1 MLEYFKRTV
10 IVALAAALL
19 LTPISVKAQPA
30 IDILGAEIRLGAER
44 SAVLPK
50 FSAFRLQCFGEAAGV
65 PISECKSILIQRN
78 QPPYDTHAHLVFE
91 GSRLKAIRKSWSRE
105 YQGTEPGNFV
115 QTLYA
120 VISSISLGSS
130 TPFQVSTAE
139 RRDSGIVQQ
148 TIILS
153 SGRRTITISYAEG
166 LRGTSGTILPPFV
179 NLDESI
185 E

>member
-1 MLEYFKRTV
+1 MFEYLKRNI

-19 LTPISVKAQPA
+19 LAPIGVKAQPA
-30 IDILGAEIRLGAER
+30 IDILGTEIQLGAEPR
-44 SAVLPK
+44 AVLAR
-50 FSAFRLQCFGEAAGV
+50 FSAFQLQCFGEAAGV
-65 PISECKSILIQRN
+65 PISECKSILIQSN
-78 QPPYDTHAHLVFE
+78 QPPYDTHAHLIFE
-91 GSRLKAIRKSWSRE
+91 GNQLKSVRKYWSRE
-105 YQGTEPGNFV
+105 YQGTEPGKFV

-120 VISSISLGSS
+120 VISSFTLGSS
-130 TPFQVSTAE
+130 APFQVTAAE

-148 TIILS
+148 TIIIS

-166 LRGTSGTILPPFV
+166 LHGTSGTILPPFV